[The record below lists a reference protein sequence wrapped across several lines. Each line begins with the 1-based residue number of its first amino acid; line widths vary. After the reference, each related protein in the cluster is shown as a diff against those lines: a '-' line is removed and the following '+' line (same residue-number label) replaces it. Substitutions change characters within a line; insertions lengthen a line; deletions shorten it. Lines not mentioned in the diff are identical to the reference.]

1 MVTEKLRLYTGN
13 NEKKTIFLVQGEAQ
27 SRELKVSVFDGNND
41 PVSMENAVA
50 VLYVKKPDGNMLMLP
65 GAVEF
70 LETGDEATFV
80 LTLQVCA
87 EAGECRSWVQ
97 LVYPDGRDLRV
108 QGPEFFVTPCVT
120 DDAVESRE
128 EFTALEEALAQTAQY
143 RSHVEDQENPH
154 HTTAQQVGARPET
167 WMPTAQEV
175 GARPADWLPN
185 AEETGAVPLSRTV
198 NGKPLSSDIVL
209 TWGDVGARPDDWLPT
224 LSQLGLTVS
233 QGEWTPSLFAYAG
246 TTNPT
251 VSYNSQKGYYYR
263 IGNLVHIIFSIT
275 GNITKLGNGNAGIK
289 GLPSELLPQM
299 ASPVTLGRCFFLVG
313 TDPTVS
319 FTANIDGSTGEI
331 QIRNAG
337 GRTRQNFVLS
347 STDSFEVLGSATY
360 IAGA

>member
-1 MVTEKLRLYTGN
+1 MITTK
-13 NEKKTIFLVQGEAQ
+13 IFIRTDQLNVPIALFAVEGESE
-27 SRELKVSVFDGNND
+27 SRAYQFSVVDPSGTLLDFSSSVVSFYI
-41 PVSMENAVA
+41 E
-50 VLYVKKPDGNMLMLP
+50 KPDGNLVMLP
-65 GAVEF
+65 CVISG
-70 LETGDEATFV
+70 TTATV
-80 LTLQVCA
+80 TLTLQSAAVPGQAPCWLQIIQSDSSELRIDNMTLFIQA
-87 EAGECRSWVQ
+87 CDLTEA
-97 LVYPDGRDLRV
+97 
-108 QGPEFFVTPCVT
+108 T
-120 DDAVESRE
+120 ESSP
-128 EFTALEEALAQTAQY
+128 EFTALQEALGDVATFNAHLTNY
-143 RSHVEDQENPH
+143 NNPH
-154 HTTAQQVGARPET
+154 QTTAEQ
-167 WMPTAQEV
+167 V
-175 GARPADWLPN
+175 GARPADWLPTP
-185 AEETGAVPLSRTV
+185 EDIGAVPTSRTV
-198 NGKPLSSDIVL
+198 NTKPLSADITL
-209 TWGDVGARPDDWLPT
+209 SAGDVGARPDTWLPT
-224 LSQLGLTVS
+224 LADLGLTIS

-246 TTNPT
+246 TTDPT

-360 IAGA
+360 IAGS